1 MTVSVQ
7 VVQPVGP
14 PGIVVGMQVLPN
26 EQVPVM
32 VTSLVL
38 VPLADPVSLADPVG
52 LGWVVG

>member
-1 MTVSVQ
+1 MSVH

-26 EQVPVM
+26 EQVPEM

-38 VPLADPVSLADPVG
+38 VPLVDSVG
-52 LGWVVG
+52 PDCVVG